1 MSTPRLRRGASLSL
15 SLAAALAAAVA
26 APAAFALK
34 SDRDQPLNVSS
45 NTFRTDQ
52 QKHLTVLTGAVKLD
66 QGSIKG
72 ESDKGTVHQNDDNE
86 IVRVV
91 LEGKPARLDQKL
103 DGDGGMM
110 RSSAANI
117 DYDNQKSVAV
127 LTGNAV
133 VIQEGRG
140 TFKAEKIV
148 YNTESG
154 EITGGV
160 EGGGRVTMTALPQ
173 PKKAATD
180 KPADAKPATDK
191 KP

>member
-1 MSTPRLRRGASLSL
+1 MFTPRLRRAASLSPIL
-15 SLAAALAAAVA
+15 SVALAAALAA
-26 APAAFALK
+26 PAAHALK

-52 QKHLTVLTGAVKLD
+52 NKHVTVLTGAVKLD
-66 QGSIKG
+66 QGTIKG
-72 ESDKGTVHQNDDNE
+72 EADTGTVHQNENNE

-91 LEGKPARLDQKL
+91 LDGKPAKLDQKL

-110 RSSAANI
+110 RSSAAKI
-117 DYDNQKSVAV
+117 DYDNGSSTAI
-127 LTGNAV
+127 LTGNAI

-140 TFKAEKIV
+140 TFRAERIV

-160 EGGGRVTMTALPQ
+160 EGGGRVTMQALPQ
-173 PKKAATD
+173 PKKPAAD
-180 KPADAKPATDK
+180 KPADKPATDK
-191 KP
+191 KS